1 MHPGILIDFLY
12 DFCFAMRLPLAS
24 IAETSLRIM
33 LGTKGKIDLSP
44 KSYFGIHFFTDDAQ
58 LTKTVRG
65 VVGNTPRKVALW
77 HLLGRRLGSLILLIL
92 PGAPSN
98 GNPRS
103 MPESHDALKHRSS
116 LWFQLRNCRLV
127 CGIAKLVC
135 DSILFHEGL
144 Q

>member
-65 VVGNTPRKVALW
+65 VVGNTPRKVAL
-77 HLLGRRLGSLILLIL
+77 
-92 PGAPSN
+92 
-98 GNPRS
+98 
-103 MPESHDALKHRSS
+103 
-116 LWFQLRNCRLV
+116 
-127 CGIAKLVC
+127 
-135 DSILFHEGL
+135 
-144 Q
+144 